1 MAKRVSLSILFFIRR
16 TKLWKDGTAPIYVK
30 LTYQKSF
37 VEMALNRG
45 IDPKLWDPNSGRAL
59 GKTKNAKQ
67 INLMINTIEFQLGE
81 HIRFLRED
89 GKEITPK
96 AVKNSFLGLEEE
108 KRTILQIFE
117 EHNENIKKLIGIDFS
132 ADTYQKYEACR
143 KHLADYIKKK
153 YKQDDI
159 ELSQINHEFIMYL
172 ETFLK
177 TTKKNNHNTA
187 MKFLGNFKKIV
198 RIAIANG
205 WLKQDPFL
213 NYKMSLKK
221 VDRGFLTDDELQ
233 AIVDLKLEQ
242 GRLMSVRDAFLIS
255 CFTGLAYSDLK
266 KLSKLNIVKGTDG
279 KQWIKINRTKTDVK
293 SSIPILPVV
302 NNIIEKYKNHPTC
315 QERNVL
321 LPVLSNQ
328 KMNAYLKEVADL
340 ARIKK
345 QLTTHLARHT
355 FATTVTL
362 NNDVPIET
370 VSKMLGHSSIN
381 MTKTYARLLDKKVGK
396 DMESLHQKY
405 AS

>member
-1 MAKRVSLSILFFIRR
+1 MNYFIVPRVLDPLSPL
-16 TKLWKDGTAPIYVK
+16 
-30 LTYQKSF
+30 
-37 VEMALNRG
+37 
-45 IDPKLWDPNSGRAL
+45 
-59 GKTKNAKQ
+59 
-67 INLMINTIEFQLGE
+67 
-81 HIRFLRED
+81 
-89 GKEITPK
+89 
-96 AVKNSFLGLEEE
+96 
-108 KRTILQIFE
+108 
-117 EHNENIKKLIGIDFS
+117 
-132 ADTYQKYEACR
+132 
-143 KHLADYIKKK
+143 
-153 YKQDDI
+153 
-159 ELSQINHEFIMYL
+159 
-172 ETFLK
+172 
-177 TTKKNNHNTA
+177 
-187 MKFLGNFKKIV
+187 
-198 RIAIANG
+198 
-205 WLKQDPFL
+205 
-213 NYKMSLKK
+213 
-221 VDRGFLTDDELQ
+221 
-233 AIVDLKLEQ
+233 
-242 GRLMSVRDAFLIS
+242 
-255 CFTGLAYSDLK
+255 
-266 KLSKLNIVKGTDG
+266 G

-302 NNIIEKYKNHPTC
+302 NNIIEKYKYHPTC